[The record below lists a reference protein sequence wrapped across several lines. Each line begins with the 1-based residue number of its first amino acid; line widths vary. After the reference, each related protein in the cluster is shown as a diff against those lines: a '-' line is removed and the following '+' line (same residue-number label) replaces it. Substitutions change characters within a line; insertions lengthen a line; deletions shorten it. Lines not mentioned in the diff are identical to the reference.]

1 MSIGIKKA
9 FGQVTRKIRKT
20 LKMSQRELATKS
32 EIHVNTIQL
41 VELGLVEVKLTTLF
55 FIAKGLGV
63 PLDEFMRAF
72 TRHYYNK

>member
-1 MSIGIKKA
+1 MNVGIKKA
-9 FGQVTRKIRKT
+9 FGQVARRLRKT
-20 LKMSQRELATKS
+20 LKMSQRELARNS

-41 VELGLVEVKLTTLF
+41 IELGIVEVKLTTLF

-72 TRHYYNK
+72 TNHYYGK

>member
-9 FGQVTRKIRKT
+9 FGQVTRRLRKA
-20 LKMSQRELATKS
+20 LKMSQRELARKS

-41 VELGLVEVKLTTLF
+41 VELGLVEIKLTTLF

-72 TRHYYNK
+72 INHYYSK

>member
-9 FGQVTRKIRKT
+9 FGQVTRKLRKT
-20 LKMSQRELATKS
+20 LKMSQKELARKS

-72 TRHYYNK
+72 TCHYYSK

>member
-1 MSIGIKKA
+1 MNIGIKKA
-9 FGQVTRKIRKT
+9 FGEVIRKLRKT
-20 LKMSQRELATKS
+20 LNMSQRKLAKRS

-63 PLDEFMRAF
+63 ALDELMRTF
-72 TRHYYNK
+72 VSHYYSK